1 MRVSIL
7 GTTGQLAT
15 ELRLQ
20 LPSHGFELLPPER
33 ADFARPGSVGELL
46 SRQRP
51 ELVLNAAAYTAV
63 DRAEQE
69 PELAHAVNA
78 RAPGEAATWCRENGA
93 VLVHVSTDYVFD
105 GRKSEPYTEA
115 DATGPLGVYGASKL
129 AGEVAVREAL
139 PKHLIF
145 RTSWVFSSHGHNFV
159 KTMLRLADERPE
171 LRVVADQRGRPTGAG
186 ELARLIWAVSSQLQ
200 RSDDVPWGTYH
211 LASAGET
218 TWHGFAQAIL
228 DERAPWRSGRP
239 RLVAITSNEY
249 PTPAK
254 RPRNSSLD
262 TTRFESTFKIE
273 PQAWREELR
282 HVVAKLLGSS

>member
-20 LPSHGFELLPPER
+20 LPARGFELLPPER
-33 ADFARPGSVGELL
+33 ADLARPGSLGELL

-69 PELAHAVNA
+69 PDLARAVNA
-78 RAPGEAATWCRENGA
+78 EAPGEAATWCRKHGA
-93 VLVHVSTDYVFD
+93 ALIHVSTDYVFD
-105 GRKSEPYTEA
+105 GRKHEPYTES
-115 DATGPLGVYGASKL
+115 DATGPLGVYGATKL
-129 AGEVAVREAL
+129 AGEVAVREGL
-139 PKHLIF
+139 PRHLIF

-200 RSDDVPWGTYH
+200 GAGDVPWGTYH

-218 TWHGFAQAIL
+218 TWHGLAEAIL
-228 DERAPWRSGRP
+228 DERARVRSVRP
-239 RLVAITSNEY
+239 RLVAITSEEY

-254 RPRNSSLD
+254 RPRNSCLD
-262 TTRFESTFKIE
+262 TTRFESTFQLE
-273 PQAWREELR
+273 PRAWREELR
-282 HVVAKLLGSS
+282 QVVAKLLGPN